1 LDVTAVNY
9 KVPGRAQDASR
20 SRAMSEGS
28 VDRRIELEELRA
40 RRNLLFKQF
49 VENPSDIRMSLEIK
63 KIDDQI
69 AEFTEHMEP
78 RKGTKR

>member
-1 LDVTAVNY
+1 MTEDR
-9 KVPGRAQDASR
+9 G
-20 SRAMSEGS
+20 RAMSEGS

-49 VENPSDIRMSLEIK
+49 VEEPSDIGRSLEIK

-69 AEFTEHMEP
+69 AELTERRKP
-78 RKGTKR
+78 REGAKR